1 MASRLASAAQP
12 GYNLAMYAK
21 LAAAARAAMPTRA
34 QVARLPLAS
43 GIAEHGA
50 LWRLTRRSVPRGVAA
65 GLFIGIFAMIP
76 GVQMLGAALMCVP
89 VRGNVPIAVLMT
101 FVSIPPTTLLVFLPG
116 AITLGNAMG
125 WHANLD
131 AVAGLIKS
139 NAGASAWLAWATGEA
154 APALVAG
161 LFVEALLFAAAGY
174 AIAAAGWRSWVA
186 HNRRAAITRRA
197 ARP

>member
-1 MASRLASAAQP
+1 
-12 GYNLAMYAK
+12 MYAK

-34 QVARLPLAS
+34 QVARLPLAG

-76 GVQMLGAALMCVP
+76 GLQMLGAALMCMP

-116 AITLGNAMG
+116 AIVLGNAMG
-125 WHANLD
+125 WHADLD
-131 AVAGLIKS
+131 TVAALIKS
-139 NAGASAWLAWATGEA
+139 DASTSAWLAWATGEA
-154 APALVAG
+154 APALIAG
-161 LFVEALLFAAAGY
+161 LFAEALLFAAAGY
-174 AIAAAGWRSWVA
+174 AIAAAGWRWWIA
-186 HNRRAAITRRA
+186 HHRRATIARRNQ
-197 ARP
+197 RP